1 MTEGGA
7 VELRVTAAWWMT
19 LSAALI
25 IFGSTTAGVAAES
38 SRNPLEPV
46 DTSSPRATF
55 LAFLENT
62 ERAYRSWRMHAG
74 AAETDAQV
82 RRALRTLDLR
92 QVGEALFY
100 AIGIADALYLYETLN
115 RIDLPPLNS
124 IPDAT
129 AVAAQSLTR
138 WSIPG
143 TEITIA
149 KVADGEQAGEF
160 LFTSETVAR
169 AHEFYDL
176 VSDRPVQR
184 GPANVIETWR
194 AAPGDAMPDVLAA
207 QVWGL
212 PRWAFSPISGQPVWK
227 WLAVLLGG
235 LAAVGIAWLAWWLGR
250 TLDKRSQRAG
260 IDWRVGQ
267 PAAVLCAIAAVTGL
281 QVFVERAV
289 LFHEQPGVVASATIT
304 AVRYV
309 LLAWLVAVLIG
320 GIGNAV
326 TRRFASGKASL
337 DAALIRLCFR
347 ILSIIGAM
355 LVILQAASEFG
366 LSITPI
372 IAGLGIGGLAVA
384 LAIRPTLE
392 NIIGGFVLFLDKP
405 VGVGEFCGF
414 GDKTGTVEEIG
425 LRSTRIRGL
434 DRTVITVPNAD
445 FAQLQIVNYTRRDM
459 NLFQSSI
466 SLRYETTPDQ
476 LRYVA
481 AKIRKLL
488 IQHSKVLLDPARVR
502 LSAFGDSAFVLE
514 VFAFVRGADW
524 EEFLAVKED
533 LNLRIAEI
541 VRESGTGF
549 AVPSHTVHYRRDA
562 GLDDARAEEA
572 EAEVRRW
579 REQKRLPFPEFDF
592 AERAEMADTLPFP
605 PEGSPDFQPI
615 PEQSPPPR
623 ATGDTLK
630 RHSGWLKLLR
640 RRKEPA
646 AAQDA
651 PT

>member
-1 MTEGGA
+1 
-7 VELRVTAAWWMT
+7 
-19 LSAALI
+19 
-25 IFGSTTAGVAAES
+25 
-38 SRNPLEPV
+38 
-46 DTSSPRATF
+46 
-55 LAFLENT
+55 
-62 ERAYRSWRMHAG
+62 
-74 AAETDAQV
+74 
-82 RRALRTLDLR
+82 LRTLDLPD
-92 QVGEALFY
+92 VGEALLFG
-100 AIGIADALYLYETLN
+100 IGIADALYLYETLS
-115 RIDLPPLNS
+115 RIDLPPLDS

-129 AVAAQSLTR
+129 AVAAQHLTR

-149 KVADGEQAGEF
+149 KVADGERAGEF
-160 LFTSETVAR
+160 LFTSESVAR
-169 AHEFYDL
+169 AHQFYDL
-176 VSDRPVQR
+176 VRDRPVQR
-184 GPANVIETWR
+184 GPDNVIETWR
-194 AAPGDAMPDVLAA
+194 AGPGLAMPDLLAA
-207 QVWGL
+207 QIWGL
-212 PRWAFSPISGQPVWK
+212 PRWAFSSIWGQPVWK
-227 WLAVLLGG
+227 WLAVSLGS
-235 LAAVGIAWLAWWLGR
+235 LATAGIVWLAWWLGR
-250 TLDKRSQRAG
+250 QLDKRMQRAG
-260 IDWRVGQ
+260 IDWRLGQ

-289 LFHEQPGVVASATIT
+289 LFREQPAVVATTAIT
-304 AVRYV
+304 AVRYI

-326 TRRFASGKASL
+326 MRRFASGTGSL

-347 ILSIIGAM
+347 ILSIIGAL
-355 LVILQAASEFG
+355 LVVLHAASEFG

-524 EEFLAVKED
+524 DEFLAVKED

-549 AVPSHTVHYRRDA
+549 AVPSRTVHYRRDT

-579 REQKRLPFPEFDF
+579 REEKRLPFPEFDF
-592 AERAEMADTLPFP
+592 AERAEMADTLPYP
-605 PEGSPDFQPI
+605 PEGSPDFQPSRPQI
-615 PEQSPPPR
+615 PPPR
-623 ATGDTLK
+623 DSGDTLK
-630 RHSGWLKLLR
+630 RRLSWPKLLR

-646 AAQDA
+646 AAQEP

>member
-1 MTEGGA
+1 
-7 VELRVTAAWWMT
+7 MT
-19 LSAALI
+19 LLAALVI
-25 IFGSTTAGVAAES
+25 IFGSITASLAADS
-38 SRNPLEPV
+38 NRNPLEPV

-55 LAFLENT
+55 VAFRDNT
-62 ERAYRSWRMHAG
+62 ETAYRSWLLREDVAQ
-74 AAETDAQV
+74 TDAQV
-82 RRALRTLDLR
+82 RRVLRTLDLG
-92 QVGEALFY
+92 QVGEALSY
-100 AIGIADALYLYETLN
+100 GIGIADALYLYETLS
-115 RIDLPPLNS
+115 RIDLPPLES

-129 AVAAQSLTR
+129 AVAAQHLTR

-149 KVADGEQAGEF
+149 KVVDGERAGEF

-176 VSDRPVQR
+176 VKDRPVQR
-184 GPANVIETWR
+184 EPANVVETWR

-207 QVWGL
+207 QIWRL
-212 PRWAFSPISGQPVWK
+212 PRWAFSPIFGQPVWK

-235 LAAVGIAWLAWWLGR
+235 VAAVGIAWLAWWLGR
-250 TLDKRSQRAG
+250 RLDKRAQTVG
-260 IDWRVGQ
+260 IDWRVGR
-267 PAAVLCAIAAVTGL
+267 PAAALCAIAAVTGL
-281 QVFVERAV
+281 QVFVEQAV
-289 LFHEQPGVVASATIT
+289 LFREQPGVVTSAAIT

-326 TRRFASGKASL
+326 MGRFSSGKGSL

-347 ILSIIGAM
+347 ILSIIGAL
-355 LVILQAASEFG
+355 LVIVHAASELG

-392 NIIGGFVLFLDKP
+392 NIIGGFVLFLDRP
-405 VGVGEFCGF
+405 VRVGEFCGF

-445 FAQLQIVNYTRRDM
+445 FVQLQIVNYTRRDM

-466 SLRYETTPDQ
+466 GLRYETTPDQ

-481 AKIRKLL
+481 ARIRKLL
-488 IQHSKVLLDPARVR
+488 IQHNKVLPDPARVR
-502 LSAFGDSAFVLE
+502 LSAFGDSAFVLD
-514 VFAFVRGADW
+514 VFAFVRTTDW
-524 EEFLAVKED
+524 DEFLAIKED

-549 AVPSHTVHYRRDA
+549 AFPSRTVYFSRDT
-562 GLDDARAEEA
+562 GVDGARTEEA
-572 EAEVRRW
+572 EGEVRRW
-579 REQKRLPFPEFDF
+579 REEKRLPFPEFDF
-592 AERAEMADTLPFP
+592 AERAEMTDTLPFP
-605 PEGSPDFQPI
+605 PEGSPGFQPS
-615 PEQSPPPR
+615 PEPSPPPR
-623 ATGDTLK
+623 DTDDRFK

-646 AAQDA
+646 AAQDSR
-651 PT
+651 PE

>member
-1 MTEGGA
+1 MTEGDA
-7 VELRVTAAWWMT
+7 VRPRVTAAWWT
-19 LSAALI
+19 PLLAALVI
-25 IFGSTTAGVAAES
+25 VGSTTVSVAAES

-55 LAFLENT
+55 LAFLDNT
-62 ERAYRSWRMHAG
+62 EKSYRSWLLRKD
-74 AAETDAQV
+74 AAETDAQA

-92 QVGEALFY
+92 YVGEALLFE
-100 AIGIADALYLYETLN
+100 IGIADALYLYETLN
-115 RIDLPPLNS
+115 RIDLLPLDS

-149 KVADGEQAGEF
+149 KVADGERAGEF
-160 LFTSETVAR
+160 LFTSESVAR
-169 AHEFYDL
+169 AHQFYDL
-176 VSDRPVQR
+176 VRDRPVQR
-184 GPANVIETWR
+184 GPDNVIETWR
-194 AAPGDAMPDVLAA
+194 AGPGLAMPDLLAA
-207 QVWGL
+207 QIWGL
-212 PRWAFSPISGQPVWK
+212 PRWAFSSIWGQPVWK
-227 WLAVLLGG
+227 WLAVSLGS
-235 LAAVGIAWLAWWLGR
+235 LATAGIVWLAWWLGR
-250 TLDKRSQRAG
+250 QLDKRMQRAG
-260 IDWRVGQ
+260 IDWRLGQ

-289 LFHEQPGVVASATIT
+289 LFREQPAVVATTAIT

-326 TRRFASGKASL
+326 MRRFASGTGSL

-347 ILSIIGAM
+347 ILSIIGAL
-355 LVILQAASEFG
+355 LVVLHAASEFG

-488 IQHSKVLLDPARVR
+488 IQHNKVLLDLARVR

-524 EEFLAVKED
+524 DEFLAVKEG

-549 AVPSHTVHYRRDA
+549 AVPSRTVHYRRDT

-579 REQKRLPFPEFDF
+579 REEKRLPFPEFDF
-592 AERAEMADTLPFP
+592 AERAEMADTLPYP
-605 PEGSPDFQPI
+605 PEGSPDFQPSRPQI
-615 PEQSPPPR
+615 PPPR
-623 ATGDTLK
+623 DSGDTQK
-630 RHSGWLKLLR
+630 RRLSWPKLLR

-646 AAQDA
+646 AAQEP